1 VKYKFKNVAT
11 DLPFLQQS
19 ADDGATDTGASLYL
33 RMGQRGRFELWQYAN
48 WARSLKQWNIVPNS
62 WNVFF
67 KSVNNSQSCHESL
80 AQLCHQELVKQ
91 LQHF

>member
-33 RMGQRGRFELWQYAN
+33 RMGQRGRFEL
-48 WARSLKQWNIVPNS
+48 
-62 WNVFF
+62 
-67 KSVNNSQSCHESL
+67 
-80 AQLCHQELVKQ
+80 
-91 LQHF
+91 